1 MSPFTWKNDIN
12 DREDGLAEVNLV
24 LHVRPGER
32 VAEGEHQLG
41 LGPHH
46 QVMVGVQHAF
56 FIGEKLLKETCCSR
70 IILHS
75 DKSF

>member
-1 MSPFTWKNDIN
+1 
-12 DREDGLAEVNLV
+12 VNLV

-46 QVMVGVQHAF
+46 QMMVGMQHAF
-56 FIGEKLLKETCCSR
+56 FISEKLLKETCCSR
-70 IILHS
+70 IIL
-75 DKSF
+75 